1 MAKPQ
6 KKIFQIVALIEANG
20 PVSANRLTEIT
31 DDWRQTIDMYIRKA
45 HKLGLIHIA
54 DFGPSPYGAG
64 YGDVKLWAA
73 GKGIDA
79 KRVCFRQKRQI
90 RTVERIRA
98 KRQMIDAHPDPLAQA
113 FFGQAAA

>member
-20 PVSANRLTEIT
+20 PISANRLTEIT

-54 DFGPSPYGAG
+54 DFGQR
-64 YGDVKLWAA
+64 D
-73 GKGIDA
+73 
-79 KRVCFRQKRQI
+79 
-90 RTVERIRA
+90 
-98 KRQMIDAHPDPLAQA
+98 
-113 FFGQAAA
+113 